1 MLRKVKRR
9 EKKEKTRQV
18 KRVIG
23 KGVIRNRRRNRK
35 GYKRIKV
42 RRKEEKDGSNWR
54 REEVYRKERKE
65 IRVRRDGDSS
75 HLRNEIFAQFDN
87 DCRIQAC

>member
-42 RRKEEKDGSNWR
+42 TRKEEKETVPTGDERKYIGK
-54 REEVYRKERKE
+54 KERKLE
-65 IRVRRDGDSS
+65 
-75 HLRNEIFAQFDN
+75 
-87 DCRIQAC
+87 

>member
-42 RRKEEKDGSNWR
+42 TRKEEKDDSNWR

>member
-42 RRKEEKDGSNWR
+42 TRKEEKKTVPTGDERKYIGK
-54 REEVYRKERKE
+54 KERKLE
-65 IRVRRDGDSS
+65 
-75 HLRNEIFAQFDN
+75 
-87 DCRIQAC
+87 